1 MEQLSLDL
9 GITNID
15 DAMTDR
21 QTDRQTAADAGRENR
36 QGKESSNSRGGYE

>member
-21 QTDRQTAADAGRENR
+21 QTSRRRWQRKSNRLEKQSFWRQI
-36 QGKESSNSRGGYE
+36 

>member
-21 QTDRQTAADAGRENR
+21 QTDRRATADARRKNKS
-36 QGKESSNSRGGYE
+36 GKRCGSAGG

>member
-21 QTDRQTAADAGRENR
+21 QTDSRRRWQRKSTRQRR
-36 QGKESSNSRGGYE
+36 F